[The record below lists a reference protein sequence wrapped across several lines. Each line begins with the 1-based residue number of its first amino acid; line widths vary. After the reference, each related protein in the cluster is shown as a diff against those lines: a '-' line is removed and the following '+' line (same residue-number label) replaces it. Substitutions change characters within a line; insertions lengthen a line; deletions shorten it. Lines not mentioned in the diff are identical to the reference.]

1 MKGLKMKPS
10 LGRIKSDDGLGR
22 DFIKKKKERKK
33 KEKRKKR
40 EKKKENLLKI
50 EYGFGYGLTHG
61 LSVLFFFPFIENN
74 IFSFS
79 LFF

>member
-1 MKGLKMKPS
+1 MMVWGEILLKKK
-10 LGRIKSDDGLGR
+10 REKKKR
-22 DFIKKKKERKK
+22 KKKKEG
-33 KEKRKKR
+33 
-40 EKKKENLLKI
+40 KKKENLLKI

>member
-1 MKGLKMKPS
+1 MMVWGEIL
-10 LGRIKSDDGLGR
+10 L
-22 DFIKKKKERKK
+22 KKKKREKK